1 MKEPEFRLD
10 FETNS
15 NSIEI
20 RRDPLYKSLKI
31 PNNRFKVLR
40 RPRESKTKIPE
51 INQLSFGKECLFQES
66 YFQKVLSSFSN
77 QWVSYKWNDRKYYDP
92 NNPEFE
98 IDFEQEFK
106 FPSLEFEIDRN
117 IVLPTSN
124 SSLST
129 LDNSNFL
136 TPNKKVARKDLKNVT
151 SNFDIPKKHETNEKG
166 RKGKGKGKRKGK
178 VKGKIRSSTNLK
190 KKNSSEIYRPFLKG
204 ISPHSE
210 IKNINRR
217 EVSRIPLF
225 KIYNKTINYI
235 PSILDTKIYNNHWV
249 TPKMRKIVFKPLDL
263 KLSLPKFEPF
273 FCNCSLYDLKRKR
286 KLTENFYFEFL
297 SPQTK
302 LLLSANNRLNP
313 NIETTAKSALFP
325 IKELSANIWL
335 IIRVEKI
342 LQNDYDTI
350 MMPYLQ
356 SSSKKNSVDQMN
368 SLRTSIAKAAKRHG
382 SLLQPFCW
390 TAFPISFDGKTIGR
404 NASQDIEIKPL
415 FRSKDMIRNKDIFEF
430 LTGFKQ
436 TTTTRRQ
443 KMVPGHLKVRLYEI
457 DSINE
462 INGVIV
468 DENLDKIKL
477 KQIKN
482 TKAFQKQNS
491 NAYFEKI
498 NSKNINYNKTKSA
511 DNIKGMEKQNE
522 MEKQKKMVNQKK
534 KENQNEMEKQKETE
548 KPKKKEKQKERVKQK
563 EIIAKK
569 KKREKKIKEETEIYE
584 KNKCVEMKICKSFT
598 KKSIINPNLDFS
610 NLLYLYPLQLKY
622 SSRSQKTLA
631 LKIQFKE
638 DDESL
643 TSKGT
648 ELIFGK
654 VGQKKKVRSRFFNV
668 QFQQKSPSLYDEIKL
683 ELPINLKKSDHILFT
698 LYSATKKSIQKKKK
712 NNKKSMTLIGHA
724 ILPLIQNGKLLESHH
739 TLPIFTNLTKGSNY
753 LNSYYQM
760 MDNLNKKNKKN
771 YLKIQTKIYSTVYPQ
786 NKILQEFFQNS
797 QLLNIHPQIDPK
809 YILSVKELINIPIYL
824 QIQYFEIILNIMFEI
839 FIFSNLR
846 IRLKTFKVFIN
857 FIYNIQEYKHTLTNN
872 LNSNNKDKDKDWANN
887 TNKKFKKENLKKK
900 ILKPYLDFNFSFIGI
915 REEGYFFEELLSLW
929 INFFKKK
936 ISNKIMVEKILKIS
950 WFLFELIIK
959 SIIIYLE
966 KIKQQRNRKN
976 KNKNIPSSLVFSTQ
990 FIDLLKELIK
1000 LIQVQIQKLSKK
1012 NRIFAKKINNVIGL
1026 VCKDLLNV
1034 LDPCVVYEIIYQYIS
1049 TLDLSPVSKVVS
1061 YEFKFEFFKKLAGH
1075 EYFVQLNLP
1084 ILDWKDIQ
1092 NLENNIINFT
1102 NNGNNFTNNISISTD
1117 NNNKK
1122 NKNNNNM
1129 NNTNTDNNHN
1139 QNNTIN
1145 IFDNNK
1151 RFITG
1156 KHFLIE
1162 LFLFYSNQLF
1172 SQIELN
1178 NFSEAINYPIL
1189 LIRELLNQHENNLK
1203 NKNKKLR
1210 TRIATLYFPLV
1221 ITLIDKI
1228 EAIQQ
1233 QPLEDRKNV
1242 FVSILFILK
1251 NLDRLY
1257 FKEWWNITNY
1267 KRKYCFFQL
1276 LIECINCFKYLGK
1289 KKLQK
1294 NEKKQS
1300 LKIKTDRLKQYMEK
1314 VYNSKDQK
1322 KFLGL
1327 NENNTN
1333 DNNNNNDDDDDDE
1346 NKDNKNVIDDQKDL
1360 QLSKSIDEIELSK
1373 NKKHK
1378 SMNAKVEKKL
1388 LKRHIYSKSQDIKKS
1403 IQTVNKEHQKFENFN
1418 QIDNTDHKGGS
1429 GNRKHKTKSRR
1440 WKTIKK
1446 INSKKPIQ
1454 MDFFKN
1460 NMIEI
1465 NNSNNKNK
1473 FDQNTNGSNNIQ
1485 NKNSKINMINLNQL
1499 ISTET
1504 SRIIIDLLFD
1514 MLNLFSDTL
1523 LKENVKEKNS
1533 VLNQIFE
1540 ILILIFNTNQSDQFI
1555 ILFLKNLRY
1564 FIHKFKIVIFK
1575 QNNHFLGDLC
1585 REIFFLIF
1593 YKEEK
1598 IRKLA
1603 ITFLYLLIKIE
1614 YENSQSLDR
1623 IKINLI
1629 RALHKFV
1636 GNIQKYNS
1644 LNYSQVN
1651 IYFECL
1657 FNTWK
1662 FQSIVDGK
1670 VYLPFKEAMF
1680 DLIENLNHIFQNIFS
1695 VNEFKEDSHATIDL
1709 LYHLSNQSFAA
1720 PNIRKD
1726 LLENIYNYNKI
1737 QKNYAEAGMVQ
1748 IHIAAMISEYLYTIH
1763 KKKKKERKEKMK
1775 MGKGKKMKMKMED
1788 GNEDNENEDKE
1799 DEDKENKNV
1808 NVNVNVNEKKKK
1820 KKKKYD
1826 YNRNI
1831 FRYPKGSKAFI
1842 TISKSTLIESYKYN
1856 KIIPNFD
1863 CLPLQDFN
1871 EKSLIRA
1878 LQLAIINF
1886 QEAKLWEK
1894 QRDSYKILNLIF
1906 KKNNDYKNLIKS
1918 HQTLKTLYDK
1928 LIIENYF
1935 FQSERPLW
1943 QYFRIAFFGK
1953 NFGENNGVEYVY
1965 KIRPGLMI
1973 SEVCNQ
1979 MKQLYEKKYGVNK
1992 IKTVS
1997 YTKKIEMDSVKDDD
2011 LIIQIHMVH
2020 PHFNNKNADKRLFQF
2035 QKVNG
2040 MNTFIFDT
2048 PYIVKTDQKKKKGE
2062 EESVTQTFS
2071 LQSILKVKHKYPHM
2085 KTRQKIISHTC
2096 SKISPIELSIRI
2108 LNERTRAIKTELTNV
2123 YHFERKL
2130 QQLLSGTLLP
2140 QVNEGIMRI
2149 ANQFLTEP
2157 ENFLEVHITNL
2168 KAAFTRLMK
2177 TCGDAIYKLQIQ
2189 LKGGDKNLINAI
2201 ASGYTVTKQQLDSYL
2216 LGEAVKTDQNVK
2228 VAILVNKIVD

>member
-10 FETNS
+10 FGTNS

-31 PNNRFKVLR
+31 PNNKFKVVR
-40 RPRESKTKIPE
+40 QPRESKTKIPE

-66 YFQKVLSSFSN
+66 YFQKVFSSFSN

-106 FPSLEFEIDRN
+106 FPNLEFEIDRN
-117 IVLPTSN
+117 TVLPISN

-129 LDNSNFL
+129 LDNNNFL
-136 TPNKKVARKDLKNVT
+136 TPNKTRKRKNLKNYT
-151 SNFDIPKKHETNEKG
+151 PNTDIQKKHQANEKERTRKG
-166 RKGKGKGKRKGK
+166 TRKGKGKGK
-178 VKGKIRSSTNLK
+178 IRTMTNFK
-190 KKNSSEIYRPFLKG
+190 NKNSSEIYRPFLKG

-210 IKNINRR
+210 TRNIKRR
-217 EVSRIPLF
+217 EISRIPLF

-235 PSILDTKIYNNHWV
+235 PSILDTRILNNHWV
-249 TPKMRKIVFKPLDL
+249 MPKMRKIVFKPLDL

-297 SPQTK
+297 TPQTK
-302 LLLSANNRLNP
+302 LLLSTNNRLNP
-313 NIETTAKSALFP
+313 TIETTAKSALFP

-350 MMPYLQ
+350 IMPYLQ
-356 SSSKKNSVDQMN
+356 SSSKKSSVDQMN
-368 SLRTSIAKAAKRHG
+368 SLRTSIAKAAKKYG

-390 TAFPISFDGKTIGR
+390 TAFPISFDGKTVGR
-404 NASQDIEIKPL
+404 NASRDIEIKPL

-436 TTTTRRQ
+436 ITTTRRQ

-491 NAYFEKI
+491 NVYFEKI
-498 NSKNINYNKTKSA
+498 NSKNINYNKTKST
-511 DNIKGMEKQNE
+511 DNIKGM
-522 MEKQKKMVNQKK
+522 
-534 KENQNEMEKQKETE
+534 ENQNEMEKQTKMGGGEEGKKQKEKGE
-548 KPKKKEKQKERVKQK
+548 KREEKKQKEMEKQKEMIDNKT
-563 EIIAKK
+563 
-569 KKREKKIKEETEIYE
+569 KREETEIYE

-654 VGQKKKVRSRFFNV
+654 VGQNKKVRSRFFNV

-698 LYSATKKSIQKKKK
+698 LYSAKKKSIQKKNN
-712 NNKKSMTLIGHA
+712 NNKSLMTLIGHA
-724 ILPLIQNGKLLESHH
+724 ILPLIQNGKLLESNH
-739 TLPIFTNLTKGSNY
+739 TLPIFTNLPKGSNY

-771 YLKIQTKIYSTVYPQ
+771 YLKIQTKIYSTIYPQ
-786 NKILQEFFQNS
+786 NKILQDFFQNS

-824 QIQYFEIILNIMFEI
+824 QIQYFEIILNVIFEI
-839 FIFSNLR
+839 FIFGNLR

-857 FIYNIQEYKHTLTNN
+857 FIYNIQEYKHNPTRY
-872 LNSNNKDKDKDWANN
+872 LNSTNKDKDKDKGKDKDKDKDKNKNKDWVNN
-887 TNKKFKKENLKKK
+887 MNKKFKKENLKKK
-900 ILKPYLDFNFSFIGI
+900 ILKPYLDFIFSYIGI
-915 REEGYFFEELLSLW
+915 REEGYFFEELLLLW

-936 ISNKIMVEKILKIS
+936 ISNEIMVEKILKIS

-966 KIKQQRNRKN
+966 KINKHKN
-976 KNKNIPSSLVFSTQ
+976 GKNNNKNIPSSLVFSTQ

-1000 LIQVQIQKLSKK
+1000 LIQEQIQSLSTN
-1012 NRIFAKKINNVIGL
+1012 NRIFAKKLNNLIGL

-1034 LDPCVVYEIIYQYIS
+1034 LDPCPVYEIIYQYIS
-1049 TLDLSPVSKVVS
+1049 TLNLSHVSRVVS

-1092 NLENNIINFT
+1092 NFENNIINFT
-1102 NNGNNFTNNISISTD
+1102 NNSNNFTNNINISTD

-1122 NKNNNNM
+1122 NKNNSNI
-1129 NNTNTDNNHN
+1129 NNTNTDN
-1139 QNNTIN
+1139 N

-1210 TRIATLYFPLV
+1210 TRISTLYFPLV

-1242 FVSILFILK
+1242 FIIILFILK

-1257 FKEWWNITNY
+1257 FKEWWIITNY
-1267 KRKYCFFQL
+1267 KRKYCFFRL

-1300 LKIKTDRLKQYMEK
+1300 LKIKTDHLKQYMEK

-1327 NENNTN
+1327 NENKS
-1333 DNNNNNDDDDDDE
+1333 DGDDEDDDE
-1346 NKDNKNVIDDQKDL
+1346 NVNKNNDNKNVDDDQKNL
-1360 QLSKSIDEIELSK
+1360 KSSKSIDEITLSK
-1373 NKKHK
+1373 YSKHK
-1378 SMNAKVEKKL
+1378 SMNGRVEKKS
-1388 LKRHIYSKSQDIKKS
+1388 LKRSIYSKSQDIKKN
-1403 IQTVNKEHQKFENFN
+1403 IQIMNKEHSNFDNFN
-1418 QIDNTDHKGGS
+1418 QIDNNNHKSGS
-1429 GNRKHKTKSRR
+1429 GTRKHKAKSRR

-1446 INSKKPIQ
+1446 INTKESIP

-1460 NMIEI
+1460 NMLEI

-1473 FDQNTNGSNNIQ
+1473 FDQNINGSNNIQ
-1485 NKNSKINMINLNQL
+1485 NKHSKIDNINLNRL

-1533 VLNQIFE
+1533 ILNQIFE
-1540 ILILIFNTNQSDQFI
+1540 IFILVFNTNQSDQFI

-1564 FIHKFKIVIFK
+1564 FIHKFKIIIFK

-1614 YENSQSLDR
+1614 YENSQNLDR

-1644 LNYSQVN
+1644 LNYSQAS

-1680 DLIENLNHIFQNIFS
+1680 KLIENLNYIFQNIFS
-1695 VNEFKEDSHATIDL
+1695 MNEFKEDSHETIDL

-1763 KKKKKERKEKMK
+1763 KKKKKKKEMERVEMERVEMERERKEK
-1775 MGKGKKMKMKMED
+1775 KKIMNGD
-1788 GNEDNENEDKE
+1788 DNEDNENEDNDNE
-1799 DEDKENKNV
+1799 DNGDG
-1808 NVNVNVNEKKKK
+1808 NEKKKTK
-1820 KKKKYD
+1820 KRNGYKQ
-1826 YNRNI
+1826 NI

-1856 KIIPNFD
+1856 KIMPNFD

-1871 EKSLIRA
+1871 EKNLIRA
-1878 LQLAIINF
+1878 LQFAIINF

-1906 KKNNDYKNLIKS
+1906 KKNNDFKNLIKS
-1918 HQTLKTLYDK
+1918 HQTLKTIYDK

-1997 YTKKIEMDSVKDDD
+1997 YTKKIEMGSLKDDD
-2011 LIIQIHMVH
+2011 LIIQIHMVR
-2020 PHFNNKNADKRLFQF
+2020 PHFSNKNADKRLFQF

-2071 LQSILKVKHKYPHM
+2071 LQSILKVKNKYPHM

-2123 YHFERKL
+2123 YNFERKL

-2157 ENFLEVHITNL
+2157 EKFLEEHITNL

-2177 TCGDAIYKLQIQ
+2177 TCSDAIYKLQIR
-2189 LKGGDKNLINAI
+2189 LKDGDKNLINAI

-2216 LGEAVKTDQNVK
+2216 LGEAIKTDENVK